1 MNDLEIKKY
10 WNSFKNSYPEYVSYD
25 QPVSFYFCDNKE
37 DADECADLVVNRVK
51 RATSP
56 SVWSIKKNKEKFPE
70 IGDIA
75 IVTDWEGNP
84 KAIIKTIKVDIVKF
98 KDISPEY
105 AFLEGEGDKSLV
117 YWRAVH
123 LEYYSNEMRAFGELP
138 DDNMDIICE
147 QFERIW

>member
-1 MNDLEIKKY
+1 MHDLEIKKY

-25 QPVSFYFCDNKE
+25 QPVSFYFCDNKK

-75 IVTDWEGNP
+75 IVTDWEGFP
-84 KAIIKTIKVDIVKF
+84 KAIIRTIKVDIVKF

-105 AFLEGEGDKSLV
+105 AFLEGEGDKSLA
-117 YWRAVH
+117 YWRNVH
-123 LEYYSNEMRAFGELP
+123 LEYYSNEMSAFGELP